1 MPKVA
6 TSFFFPV
13 LDIKQKLCHKFYIY
27 LQKINQVNMNTID
40 IVILIPLLLGFVF
53 GLSKGF
59 IREIISLAVIFVGI
73 YGSKWFSPIASSILT
88 GVFSVSETVAKPL
101 SFVVV
106 FIAIALLMMFLARSL
121 DKLVENI
128 SLGGLNKLLGGL
140 FGALK
145 YALIISLLLN
155 VFHVLDSKISILNA
169 ETKTD
174 STLYK
179 PMIQL
184 VPQLWEEVKEAKK
197 TDLGM

>member
-1 MPKVA
+1 
-6 TSFFFPV
+6 
-13 LDIKQKLCHKFYIY
+13 
-27 LQKINQVNMNTID
+27 MNTID

-73 YGSKWFSPIASSILT
+73 YGSKLFSPIVSSMLT

-101 SFVVV
+101 SFVVI

-121 DKLVENI
+121 DKLVESI
-128 SLGGLNKLLGGL
+128 ALGGINKFFGGV

-155 VFHVLDSKISILNA
+155 IFHIADSKIGFLNA
-169 ETKTD
+169 QTKTD
-174 STLYK
+174 SILYK
-179 PMIQL
+179 PMLQFA
-184 VPQLWEEVKEAKK
+184 PQLWEEVKEIK
-197 TDLGM
+197 TEKEN